1 MNTRT
6 SKSAFTLIE
15 MLLVV
20 AILGIIAAF
29 VVSQLNIGGTQDRVN
44 RDATRVQVETVAGA
58 INIYRL
64 HTNRL
69 PSQLEDLARDPGVEG
84 WSGPYHK
91 TFTDPF
97 GDPLQYTVTGRSFV
111 VKSNAGDT
119 EGGPITSDDS

>member
-1 MNTRT
+1 MKSQ

-29 VVSQLNIGGTQDRVN
+29 VVSQLNIGGTQDKVN
-44 RDATRVQVETVAGA
+44 RDATRVQVQKVASA
-58 INIYRL
+58 VNMFRL

-69 PSQLEDLARDPGVEG
+69 PTNLNELAQNPGIEG

-91 TFTDPF
+91 QFDDPF
-97 GDPLQYTVTGRSFV
+97 GTPLQYTVTGRTFV
-111 VKSNAGDT
+111 IRSDAGGT
-119 EGGPITSDDS
+119 EGGPISSDDF

>member
-1 MNTRT
+1 MKTS

-29 VVSQLNIGGTQDRVN
+29 VVSQLNIGGTQDKVN
-44 RDATRVQVETVAGA
+44 RDATRVQVQKVASA
-58 INIYRL
+58 INMFRL

-69 PSQLEDLARDPGVEG
+69 PSTLNELAQNPGIEG

-97 GDPLQYTVTGRSFV
+97 GDPLEYNVSGRSFEV
-111 VKSNAGDT
+111 RSNAGGT
-119 EGGPITSDDS
+119 EGGPISSDDF